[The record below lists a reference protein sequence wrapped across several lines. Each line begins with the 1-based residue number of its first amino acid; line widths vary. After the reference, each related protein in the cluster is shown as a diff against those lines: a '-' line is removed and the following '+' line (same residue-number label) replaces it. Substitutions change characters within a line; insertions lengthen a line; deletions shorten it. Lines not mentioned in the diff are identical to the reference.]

1 MNDLE
6 TANALMNSGQTE
18 EGLEL
23 LREVLKKADDV
34 TTYKAGLI
42 YQEYGF
48 IDQAQAVYDSLLR
61 SHPNDSNL
69 LLQLSEILIDKG
81 EENQA
86 IDYLQMIH
94 SLDENYLSA
103 QLLLAD
109 LYQLQGLDEVAEN
122 KLLGALKM
130 APHEPVL
137 LFALGEFYLSVGEP
151 HKAAQYYK
159 QVLNSSVLVNENV
172 ALKLAEALS
181 LSGEFEQAS
190 LYYQKGLKQGKTLD
204 GLFGYAVTAARLH
217 KFKSTIQLLEE
228 LKTLDPGY
236 STLYPVLAHAYE
248 HEGDL
253 NAALK
258 TVEEGLI
265 EDEYNERLFS
275 EAGEL
280 SAKLHDWK
288 KAAHYYQEWFE
299 RDPENLEAL
308 TRLVEI
314 KSQQEDYEDII
325 RLLDNQLFDDP
336 MLTWFLATAYN
347 KTENAEQAEQ
357 NYELCF
363 SAFQENPEFLQE
375 YGEFLWESGK
385 RDQALTVLQR
395 ALDLSPENQY
405 LLEFVERIKQDY

>member
-18 EGLEL
+18 EGLDL
-23 LREVLKKADDV
+23 LKEVLKKADDG
-34 TTYKAGLI
+34 TRYKAGMI

-48 IDQAQAVYDSLLR
+48 IDEAQAVYGALLR
-61 SHPNDSNL
+61 RHPNNSNL
-69 LLQLSEILIDKG
+69 LVQMSEILIDKG

-137 LFALGEFYLSVGEP
+137 LFALGEFYLSIGEP
-151 HKAAQYYK
+151 HEAVRYYK
-159 QVLNSSVLVNENV
+159 QVLNASVLAHENV

-181 LSGEFEQAS
+181 LCGEFEQAS

-217 KFKSTIQLLEE
+217 KFKTTIQTLEE
-228 LKTLDPGY
+228 LKALDPGY

-265 EDEYNERLFS
+265 EDQYNERLYS
-275 EAGEL
+275 EAGKL
-280 SAKLHDWK
+280 AAKLHDWK
-288 KAAHYYQEWFE
+288 KAAHYYQAWFE
-299 RDPENLEAL
+299 EDPENLEAL

-314 KSQQEDYEDII
+314 QSQQENYEDII
-325 RLLDNQLFDDP
+325 QLLDNQLFADP

-347 KTENAEQAEQ
+347 KTENVELAERTMNCALQPFRKILSFCR
-357 NYELCF
+357 NT
-363 SAFQENPEFLQE
+363 ENFF
-375 YGEFLWESGK
+375 GS
-385 RDQALTVLQR
+385 
-395 ALDLSPENQY
+395 
-405 LLEFVERIKQDY
+405 